1 MHTITPSAVTDVLDY
16 ARHSYPLE
24 EDAVICVAFNAQGV
38 PGACARA
45 LPTGLGT
52 PVEDLAATMLSTLRQ
67 AGITRA
73 VVLFTGKEG
82 EPPRARRLLRLLRLR
97 RRRSVAFAR
106 QGGDRHLDGR
116 LGV

>member
-67 AGITRA
+67 AGMA
-73 VVLFTGKEG
+73 ANEVGSE
-82 EPPRARRLLRLLRLR
+82 LRL
-97 RRRSVAFAR
+97 SVAPA
-106 QGGDRHLDGR
+106 DVHLFDVDTTER
-116 LGV
+116 LA